1 MIKLFRKTRQNFIMK
16 NQSSKYIKYAIG
28 EIFLVVIG
36 ILIAVSINDWSESRK
51 QKQELENIYSIIAKD
66 LNNDMNHIDSLISGY
81 QKREPIFKKVLEDK
95 MTKEDYKNCLVCTRI
110 ITGYQDLTINKNG
123 YNLLAKYNNNSKSK
137 IDPLQQKIMQFYTKQ
152 MVELHADDVII
163 EEDLRS
169 NYKDW
174 KDNYHWY
181 ADYISNKNLDGFID
195 YAINNPDYKNRV
207 ANFYFLHLKIYVPIL
222 DNFNKEAKDI
232 LEEINKRLE
241 NNI

>member
-1 MIKLFRKTRQNFIMK
+1 MIKIFRKIRQNFIMK
-16 NQSSKYIKYAIG
+16 NESSKYLKYAIG
-28 EIFLVVIG
+28 EIVLVVIG
-36 ILIAVSINDWSESRK
+36 ILIAVSINEWSESRK
-51 QKQELENIYSIIAKD
+51 QKQELLNIYTIVAKD
-66 LNNDMNHIDSLISGY
+66 LKNDISHVESVIEGY
-81 QKREPIFKKVLEDK
+81 QKKEPLFNKVLEGK
-95 MTKEDYKNCLVCTRI
+95 MTKEDYETCINCTRI

-123 YNLLAKYNNNSKSK
+123 YNLLSKYNNNSNSK

-174 KDNYHWY
+174 KDNYSWY
-181 ADYISNKNLDGFID
+181 ADFISNKNLDGFIE
-195 YAINNPDYKNRV
+195 YAINSPDYKNRV

-222 DNFNKEAKDI
+222 NNFNTDAKVI

-241 NNI
+241 NN